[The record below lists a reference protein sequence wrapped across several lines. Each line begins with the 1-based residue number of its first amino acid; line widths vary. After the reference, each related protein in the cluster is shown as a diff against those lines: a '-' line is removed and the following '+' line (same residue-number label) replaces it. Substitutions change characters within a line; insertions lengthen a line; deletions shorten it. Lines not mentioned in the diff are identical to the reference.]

1 MIFLDTGY
9 VLALA
14 NSADK
19 YHGVALRAASIHQP
33 PFLTTDAILIELGNA
48 LSKRPSRAVVMYT
61 INDLR
66 SDPNIEIV
74 SVDRALFE
82 DAWTLFC
89 SRADKDWSV
98 TDCMSFVI
106 MQERSVSDV
115 LATDRHFAQAGFHN
129 LLDLP

>member
-9 VLALA
+9 ILALA

-19 YHGVALRAASIHQP
+19 YHAVALQAASSIRP
-33 PFLTTDAILIELGNA
+33 PFLTTDAVLIELGNA
-48 LSKRPSRAVVMYT
+48 LSRRPSRTLAMETV
-61 INDLR
+61 NDLR

-89 SRADKDWSV
+89 SRDDKDWSV
-98 TDCMSFVI
+98 TDCMSFVV
-106 MQERSVSDV
+106 MQERGISEV
-115 LATDRHFAQAGFHN
+115 ATTDRHFTQAGFTN
-129 LLDLP
+129 LLEP